1 MIITIINPD
10 VSKCMMN
17 CLHGEYE
24 EGKIHSDKCPRQAY
38 NKNLNCLLQTAEFI
52 GI

>member
-24 EGKIHSDKCPRQAY
+24 EGENPQRQMSPSGV
-38 NKNLNCLLQTAEFI
+38 Q
-52 GI
+52 